1 MLAALLDRGV
11 LQHRIAQR
19 APLAQIV
26 QAHELVETGK
36 AIGNVVIEL
45 P

>member
-1 MLAALLDRGV
+1 MLAAPFERGV
-11 LQHRIAQR
+11 LQHRIA
-19 APLAQIV
+19 ASAIAQIV

-45 P
+45 A